1 MAVYIQSVMTGYEGG
16 MIEEWRDVVGF
27 AGEYQVSDMGRVK
40 RVPHER
46 RGKMVTEK
54 LLKLTPTG
62 DGHLQA
68 TLNGHKL
75 TVHSLVLEAFVGPR
89 PDGMQGRHLNDVPGD
104 NWLGNLAWGTPAQN
118 AADRDRK
125 HGGAKRGDVRRR
137 LAIAAELRAQADWT
151 YAEMRALGE
160 RFDVCGKTVRRIRE
174 AERDGRLAGPAAV

>member
-1 MAVYIQSVMTGYEGG
+1 MTGYEGG

-27 AGEYQVSDMGRVK
+27 EDQYQVSDMGRLK
-40 RVPHER
+40 RVAHVRE
-46 RGKMVTEK
+46 GKPLTEK

-68 TLNGHKL
+68 TLNGRKR

-104 NWLGNLAWGTPAQN
+104 NWLGNLAWGTPTQN

-137 LAIAAELRAQADWT
+137 LAIAAELRARADWT
-151 YAEMRALGE
+151 YAEMSALGE
-160 RFDVCGKTVRRIRE
+160 RFDVCGKTVRRIRH
-174 AERDGRLAGPAAV
+174 ALLDGRLTIPAAV